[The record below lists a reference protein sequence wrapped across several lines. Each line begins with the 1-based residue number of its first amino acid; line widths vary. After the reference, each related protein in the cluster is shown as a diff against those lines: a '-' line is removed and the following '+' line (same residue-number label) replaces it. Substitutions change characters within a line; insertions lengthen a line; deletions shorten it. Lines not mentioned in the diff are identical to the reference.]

1 MVRIFYRPGRAR
13 AGKEVSA
20 SQLPRCLADRQGLLW
35 VDFQDPSPQEI
46 SILSN
51 PFAFHSLAIEDCL
64 SLELQHPKIDDYED
78 YVFLIFH
85 AVLPDFPLDITDTVE
100 LNIFVGRNFLVTYH
114 RTAVKSLSRVWE
126 RKERDERV
134 MSRGSHFLLYT
145 LLDTLVDDYLPLLDR
160 MDDIIDGI
168 EREVFHNPTQETL
181 SRIFSAKRDTLYLRR
196 VLAPQREVLLR
207 LSRGEFALIKEPA
220 YIYFRD
226 VYDHMVRVIDA
237 NDALRDLVN
246 GALDTYLSVFS
257 NRMNEVMKTLTIV
270 ATVILPLSLIA
281 GIYGMNFQ
289 FMPELNWRYGY
300 FAVLGIMLV
309 VGAGMLLY
317 FRRRGWL

>member
-1 MVRIFYRPGRAR
+1 MVRVYYRPSKTG
-13 AGKEVSA
+13 AGKKVKD
-20 SQLPRCLADRQGLLW
+20 SQIRACLRDKQGLLW
-35 VDFQDPSPQEI
+35 LDLEDPSPHEVA
-46 SILSN
+46 ILSEV
-51 PFAFHSLAIEDCL
+51 FRFHPLAIEDCL
-64 SLELQHPKIDDYED
+64 SPELQHPKIDDYED
-78 YVFLIFH
+78 YLFLIFH

-114 RTAVKSLSRVWE
+114 RTAVQSLSRVWE

-145 LLDTLVDDYLPLLDR
+145 LLDTLVDDYLPILDQ

-168 EREVFHNPTQETL
+168 EHEVFRNPTQETL

-257 NRMNEVMKTLTIV
+257 NRLNEVMKTLTIV

-289 FMPELNWRYGY
+289 FMPELTWRYGY
-300 FAVLGIMLV
+300 FVVLGIMLIV
-309 VGAGMLLY
+309 AGGMFIY